1 MFRPIQLALPFS
13 LSFFLLTK
21 ALCWSKS
28 CQFVTMRQQGCVLR
42 MEEQKDR
49 EFPYGIVEA
58 LDHCLQM
65 LVFGLIVTQAKVIIC
80 LKHFSFVAVS
90 CRGMEF

>member
-1 MFRPIQLALPFS
+1 MCVKNGRP
-13 LSFFLLTK
+13 
-21 ALCWSKS
+21 
-28 CQFVTMRQQGCVLR
+28 
-42 MEEQKDR
+42 ER

-80 LKHFSFVAVS
+80 LRHFGFVAVS

>member
-1 MFRPIQLALPFS
+1 MLEQKLPFCDHEA
-13 LSFFLLTK
+13 TG
-21 ALCWSKS
+21 
-28 CQFVTMRQQGCVLR
+28 VCVKNGR
-42 MEEQKDR
+42 PER

-80 LKHFSFVAVS
+80 LRHFGFVAVS

>member
-1 MFRPIQLALPFS
+1 M
-13 LSFFLLTK
+13 
-21 ALCWSKS
+21 
-28 CQFVTMRQQGCVLR
+28 LR

-90 CRGMEF
+90 CIGMEF

>member
-1 MFRPIQLALPFS
+1 
-13 LSFFLLTK
+13 
-21 ALCWSKS
+21 
-28 CQFVTMRQQGCVLR
+28 MRQQGCVLR

-49 EFPYGIVEA
+49 ELPYGKVEA

-65 LVFGLIVTQAKVIIC
+65 SVFGLIVTQAKVIIC
-80 LKHFSFVAVS
+80 LKHFGFVAVS